1 MASITSKMRASGKVY
16 YIVYSHIE
24 EDGIR
29 KEYWIRSDSYDD
41 ATKLLPEVEDY
52 ERRNLLYPIPLENRI
67 YHIGVTAKELVQE
80 HGLRPVDPY
89 SLRHSGA
96 TAKLRASRDI
106 KAVQG
111 DMGHSST
118 DMLLNVYADI
128 VDEERQKL
136 AAYMESNL
144 YADSTSNEPVDPET
158 DAKND

>member
-1 MASITSKMRASGKVY
+1 MVFCHDNGRPI
-16 YIVYSHIE
+16 
-24 EDGIR
+24 
-29 KEYWIRSDSYDD
+29 SDD
-41 ATKLLPEVEDY
+41 TMLK
-52 ERRNLLYPIPLENRI
+52 RFKR
-67 YHIGVTAKELVQE
+67 LVQE

-128 VDEERQKL
+128 VDEEQQKL
-136 AAYMESNL
+136 ARHMESML
-144 YADSTSNEPVDPET
+144 YSDSKNGRGQAAET
-158 DAKND
+158 NHLLSDANDE